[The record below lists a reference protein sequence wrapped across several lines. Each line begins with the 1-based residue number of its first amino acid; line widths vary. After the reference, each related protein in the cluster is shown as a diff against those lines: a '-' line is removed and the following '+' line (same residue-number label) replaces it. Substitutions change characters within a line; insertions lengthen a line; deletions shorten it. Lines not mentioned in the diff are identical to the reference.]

1 MVVFSFFIRN
11 FAPLNIYVQNKTKR
25 KNIYYE
31 IIHIGNGCKHL
42 LDPPHL
48 QPKPRVK
55 KRALTC

>member
-42 LDPPHL
+42 LAPHL

-55 KRALTC
+55 KEP